1 MNDAKFEP
9 LENKMIASI
18 ENAAAVKTAAG
29 KTRTVLFI
37 TGAWMHVSSWD
48 KFRSAFEAAGYKT
61 IAPAWPYLDGKP
73 ADLRAHPD
81 KGLGTLTF
89 RKIVDHYAK
98 IIDGFGGQPLIV
110 GHSMGGLIT
119 QLLLDRGY
127 GVAGIAMDP
136 GPIAGALPGPVS
148 LLAALPPIF
157 KGPNSSHTITREGF
171 AKSFANTLSA
181 AEQKVAYDDYV
192 VPTPTNIFYQA
203 AAMIGTKANVK
214 ARKQP
219 LLVIEAEHD
228 RTVTPYLARAIYNI
242 QKKAPSRTDFK
253 LFPNRSH
260 FIAGE
265 KGWEEVAAYAIGWA
279 AEAL

>member
-1 MNDAKFEP
+1 MLKET
-9 LENKMIASI
+9 KMTTSAQ
-18 ENAAAVKTAAG
+18 
-29 KTRTVLFI
+29 TRTVLFI
-37 TGAWMHVSSWD
+37 TGAWMHTSSWD
-48 KFRSAFEAAGYKT
+48 KFRSAFEAAGYT
-61 IAPAWPYLDGKP
+61 TLAPAWPYLDGNP
-73 ADLRAHPD
+73 AELRAHPD

-89 RKIVDHYAK
+89 KKIVDHYAK
-98 IIDGFGGQPLIV
+98 IIDGLGEQPIIV

-127 GVAGIAMDP
+127 GVAGIALDP

-157 KGPNSSHTITREGF
+157 KGPNNSHTITREGF

-181 AEQKVAYDDYV
+181 AEQKTAYDDYV

-203 AAMIGTKANVK
+203 AAMIGTRVN
-214 ARKQP
+214 ARARRQP

-228 RTVTPYLARAIYNI
+228 RTVTPYLAKAIYNV
-242 QKKAPSRTDFK
+242 QKKSAAKTDFK
-253 LFPNRSH
+253 LFPDRSH

-265 KGWEEVAAYAIGWA
+265 KGWQEVAGFAVDWLKQA
-279 AEAL
+279 A